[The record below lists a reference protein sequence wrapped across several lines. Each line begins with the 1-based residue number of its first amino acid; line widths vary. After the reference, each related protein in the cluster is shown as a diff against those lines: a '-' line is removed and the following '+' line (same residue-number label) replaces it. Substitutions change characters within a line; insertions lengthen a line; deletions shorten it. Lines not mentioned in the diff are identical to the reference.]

1 MTHTLLLGVDDS
13 PASARAVEMLAGYRG
28 DRGAAR
34 VVVANIQHRPVAIW
48 PEASI
53 DVRAIESAL
62 LDEGREIAA
71 HAAERL
77 KAAGYEAEPLVR
89 LGIAADGLVREARAQ
104 GAGMIVLGTRGHG
117 ALHGFAFGSV
127 AMRVAHASPVPV
139 CLVQPQ
145 SALPA
150 QLGRRLRVML
160 AVDGSPAALRAAAAV
175 AAWRG
180 WLGELDVQMVYV
192 QAPLPYLAT
201 VLPPHDDVIGQ
212 WSSRAGEEAT
222 QPARDFLSKAGIE
235 HHLHLSMGDPARE
248 IVHLADET
256 HCEMLVLGTRGL
268 GAAHHALIGS
278 VALKAAAHAAMP
290 VMLVGHSKGVM
301 EP

>member
-1 MTHTLLLGVDDS
+1 MKQTLLVGVDAT
-13 PASARAVEMLAGYRG
+13 PASARALELLAGYQ
-28 DRGAAR
+28 GARDAMR
-34 VVVANIQHRPVAIW
+34 IVVANIQHRPVAIW

-62 LDEGREIAA
+62 LDEGREVAA
-71 HAAERL
+71 HAAARL
-77 KAAGYEAEPLVR
+77 KSAGFDAEPLVR
-89 LGIAADGLVREARAQ
+89 LGIAADGLAREARAQ

-117 ALHGFAFGSV
+117 ALHGFALGSV

-145 SALPA
+145 SRLPA

-160 AVDGSPAALRAAAAV
+160 AVDGSPAALRAAATV

-212 WSSRAGEEAT
+212 WSRRAGEEAT
-222 QPARDFLSKAGIE
+222 QPARDLLSKVGIE

-248 IVHLADET
+248 IAHLAGET
-256 HCEMLVLGTRGL
+256 QCEMRVLGTRGL

-290 VMLVGHSKGVM
+290 VILVGHA
-301 EP
+301 P

>member
-1 MTHTLLLGVDDS
+1 MTHTLLLGVDDT
-13 PASARAVEMLAGYRG
+13 PASRHAVDMLAGYQG
-28 DRGAAR
+28 ERGATR
-34 VVVANIQHRPVAIW
+34 IIVANVQHRPVAIW

-53 DVRAIESAL
+53 DVRAIESGL
-62 LDEGREIAA
+62 LEEGQAIAES
-71 HAAERL
+71 AASRL
-77 KAAGYEAEPLVR
+77 KAAGLDARPVVR
-89 LGIAADGLVREARAQ
+89 LGIATDGLVREARSQ

-150 QLGRRLRVML
+150 ALGRRLRLML
-160 AVDGSPAALRAAAAV
+160 AVDGSAAALRAAATL

-180 WLGELDVQMVYV
+180 WLGELDVQIVYV
-192 QAPLPYLAT
+192 QAPLPYLAA

-222 QPARDFLSKAGIE
+222 SAARDLLSDAGIE
-235 HHLHLSMGDPARE
+235 HHLHLTMGDPARE
-248 IVHLADET
+248 IVHLARET
-256 HCEMLVLGTRGL
+256 RCELLALGTRGL
-268 GAAHHALIGS
+268 GATHHALLGS
-278 VALKAAAHAAMP
+278 VALKAAAHAAVP
-290 VMLVGHSKGVM
+290 VLLVGQS
-301 EP
+301 P